1 MWRPGV
7 AELAD
12 AADSKSAE
20 ALLRVGST
28 PSSGTISFP
37 QDFRDSSRPAALS
50 INFRKK
56 YPNLSLNRFNIASGH
71 RDGNV

>member
-28 PSSGTISFP
+28 PSSGTIAFL
-37 QDFRDSSRPAALS
+37 QDAPGFSLSAALP

-56 YPNLSLNRFNIASGH
+56 YPNLLLNRFNIASGH
-71 RDGNV
+71 EDWNV

>member
-1 MWRPGV
+1 V

-37 QDFRDSSRPAALS
+37 QDVPDSSGPR
-50 INFRKK
+50 
-56 YPNLSLNRFNIASGH
+56 RFNKFSEKVRNSLIES
-71 RDGNV
+71 V